1 MIHRVFLIFL
11 LTSLF
16 SCKCNFSGYSSFVK
30 ANEKK
35 EFKNTSID
43 LNTIKYSLNI
53 ESCKKEKNIIT
64 IESSIHYIEQNELK
78 LKNEKFYIIGCF
90 KDSDKNDTLNISND
104 IKINFFIDKRK
115 YDAFIFKEEKSTIGT
130 KFLLKDF

>member
-1 MIHRVFLIFL
+1 MIRRVFLIFL

-16 SCKCNFSGYSSFVK
+16 SCKCNFTGYRSFVK
-30 ANEKK
+30 ANEIK

-43 LNTIKYSLNI
+43 PNLIEYSLNV
-53 ESCKKEKNIIT
+53 ESCKKEKNLIT
-64 IESSIHYIEQNELK
+64 IKSSIYYTGQNDFK

-90 KDSDKNDTLNISND
+90 KDSNKNDTLKISND
-104 IKINFFIDKRK
+104 VKINFFINKRK
-115 YDAFIFKEEKSTIGT
+115 YNAFIFKEEKSTIGT